1 MPLRLLLPLCAALLA
16 ACQSPP
22 AADDTAS
29 ILPQPV
35 SRYECADGI
44 KLDVRLTS
52 DAALISVNGSDEIQ
66 LPRLAGGANKS
77 VYTNG
82 KQTVEVAGDTLSY
95 GLGRAVP
102 VTCKGG

>member
-44 KLDVRLTS
+44 TLDVRLTG
-52 DAALISVNGSDEIQ
+52 DVALISVNGSDEIQ
-66 LPRLAGGANKS
+66 LARLANSGNKS

-82 KQTVEVAGDTLSY
+82 KQTVEIAGGTLSY

-102 VTCKGG
+102 MTCKGG